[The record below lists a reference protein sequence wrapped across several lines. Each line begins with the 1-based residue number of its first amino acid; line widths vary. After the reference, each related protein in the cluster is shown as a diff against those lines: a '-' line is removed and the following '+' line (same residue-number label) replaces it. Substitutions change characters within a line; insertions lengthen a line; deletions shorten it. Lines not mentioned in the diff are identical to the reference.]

1 MAGKGGGRADRTST
15 AKSEATRARVLDA
28 AARVL
33 AREGYSGTKLTD
45 VAREAD
51 IQAPAIYYYFASRE
65 DLIEEVA
72 AAGANT
78 LIDQVN
84 EAIAALPADA
94 SPLDH
99 IDALAEAHIRFTMT
113 APDYARAVLRNAEQ
127 FPDGIELRHVAVM
140 QRYQRLWATQL
151 REAQKA
157 GLLDTTVDLAIAR
170 HLAIGA
176 LNSAMDWWAPGRS
189 SVAKVV
195 AQTRHLL
202 RHGLGG

>member
-1 MAGKGGGRADRTST
+1 MAGKGGGRADRTTT

-72 AAGANT
+72 ATGATT
-78 LIDQVN
+78 LLEKVN
-84 EAIAALPADA
+84 AAIAELPADA
-94 SPLDH
+94 GPLDR
-99 IDALAEAHIRFTMT
+99 IDAMTEAHLRFTMT
-113 APDYARAVLRNAEQ
+113 APDYARAVLRNGDQ
-127 FPDGIELRHVAVM
+127 FPEDIPLRHVAVM
-140 QRYQRLWATQL
+140 QRYHKVWTTQL

-157 GLLDTTVDLAIAR
+157 GLLDAGVDLTIAR
-170 HLAIGA
+170 HLTIGA
-176 LNSAMDWWAPGRS
+176 LNSTMDWWTPGRS
-189 SVAKVV
+189 SITKVI
-195 AQTRHLL
+195 AQTRFLL
-202 RHGLGG
+202 RQGLGG